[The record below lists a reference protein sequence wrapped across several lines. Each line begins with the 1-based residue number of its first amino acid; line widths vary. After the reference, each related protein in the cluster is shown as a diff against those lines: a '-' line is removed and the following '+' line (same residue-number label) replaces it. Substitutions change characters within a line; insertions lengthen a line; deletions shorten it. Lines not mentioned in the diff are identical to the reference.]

1 MWFITYLTGDYEI
14 HLRSCSGGSARA
26 HNSLYSFIQSHL
38 IVHSFCM
45 ACRSYASLFCVV
57 RVSVSPLP
65 HPFPPLLSIHLL
77 LKLNRWKILKIN
89 NLAAA
94 TATVVVCVLH
104 VEAAAS
110 NETGFFFFL
119 QHFFSIFNFTSN
131 RVYFLH
137 SIFFFQHG
145 FCAPHLQRIN
155 VLMKYGC
162 VFMFFIFSHLFLL
175 LPVKSN
181 YPLWRDQ
188 KCNCVVFRWSKI
200 NTICE
205 QSQSI
210 SHLCC
215 VYAGKICENCGH
227 ECVNAEYV
235 AGLSL
240 NVQFALSTREPYD

>member
-110 NETGFFFFL
+110 NETGFFFFFAAL
-119 QHFFSIFNFTSN
+119 LLDFQFHIESSLFSSFDFFFSAWILCATSSTN
-131 RVYFLH
+131 K
-137 SIFFFQHG
+137 
-145 FCAPHLQRIN
+145 RIDEIW
-155 VLMKYGC
+155 LRFH
-162 VFMFFIFSHLFLL
+162 VFHL
-175 LPVKSN
+175 LPSFS
-181 YPLWRDQ
+181 P
-188 KCNCVVFRWSKI
+188 S
-200 NTICE
+200 
-205 QSQSI
+205 S
-210 SHLCC
+210 
-215 VYAGKICENCGH
+215 G
-227 ECVNAEYV
+227 
-235 AGLSL
+235 
-240 NVQFALSTREPYD
+240 